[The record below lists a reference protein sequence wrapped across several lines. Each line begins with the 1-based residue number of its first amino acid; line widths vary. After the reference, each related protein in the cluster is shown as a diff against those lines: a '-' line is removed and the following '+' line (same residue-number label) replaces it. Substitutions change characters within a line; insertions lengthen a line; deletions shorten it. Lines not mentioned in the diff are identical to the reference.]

1 MGGMAMLTYE
11 TLLADAAQ
19 LPVADRIQLIDAIWE
34 TLPDDSMPPLSEEW
48 IAEIRRRS
56 AEFDSGSI
64 QTIPW
69 EQVKAEALRRVGVLP
84 DASH

>member
-1 MGGMAMLTYE
+1 MLTYE

-19 LPVADRIQLIDAIWE
+19 LPVAERIQLIDAIWE

-56 AEFDSGSI
+56 AEFDSGSVK
-64 QTIPW
+64 TIPW

>member
-1 MGGMAMLTYE
+1 MLTYE